1 LSFVR
6 TSARLPVLSSVHT
19 GKMDF
24 VELLI
29 LLWNEAMSLVPVYL
43 FLWTVLTAWTVIG
56 DFCVL
61 DVIVPRLSEFGGT
74 KLSPKTSWEMAK
86 GILLILLFVL
96 VKGTWI
102 VP

>member
-1 LSFVR
+1 M
-6 TSARLPVLSSVHT
+6 SSVHT

-61 DVIVPRLSEFGGT
+61 DVIVPL